1 MNTLFLVIMITQML
15 FGLGFTLMPGPFLA
29 PFGVTFDPT
38 ATVFARLYGSA
49 LLGFVV
55 ILWYARRSDK
65 LEFKKATL
73 YGEFLYLLI
82 GGVVLLITQISG
94 LMNAL
99 GWFIIAEHWILTI
112 WSAFFVIKSP
122 RQNP

>member
-1 MNTLFLVIMITQML
+1 MNTLFLVIMITQIL

-38 ATVFARLYGSA
+38 STVFARLFGSA

-65 LEFKKATL
+65 LEFKKGTL
-73 YGEFLYLLI
+73 YGEFLYFI
-82 GGVVLLITQISG
+82 ISGVVLLMTQISG

-99 GWFIIAEHWILTI
+99 GWLIIAEHWILTI
-112 WSAFFVIKSP
+112 WSAYIVIKSP
-122 RQNP
+122 RQ